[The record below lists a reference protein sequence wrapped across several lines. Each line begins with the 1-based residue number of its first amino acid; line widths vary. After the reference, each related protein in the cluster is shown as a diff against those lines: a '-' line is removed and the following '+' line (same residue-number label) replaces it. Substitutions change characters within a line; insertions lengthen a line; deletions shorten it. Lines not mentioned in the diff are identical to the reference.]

1 MERLTGLDAS
11 FLYLETDTQ
20 LLHVC
25 ALLIVDPAADGV
37 EFDFETFKAE
47 LGRRLHLIPAMT
59 SRLHPV
65 PFNLDHPLW
74 ERDPDFDL
82 GYHVRRAA
90 LPAPGGRRELAD
102 ITADIA
108 GRPLDRRRPLW
119 EMWVVEGLPHGKVAV
134 VSKYHHAIVDGI
146 TGTNM
151 MMHLCDL
158 EPGVSYTPPAE
169 IPAAE
174 PKPDDLRLAGE
185 ALLKLP
191 GRLGLVGLVP
201 KTVGILGGLVQR
213 RRGAGSRGMPLPFTA
228 PRTPFNRAITQHRA
242 VSFIQS
248 DLADIKEIKTA
259 FGVKVNDV
267 VLAVCGGV
275 LRAYLENRDE
285 LPETSL
291 IASVP
296 VSVHDTTS
304 HEGGA
309 NQVSTI
315 FARLYTDIADPVARV
330 LAIAED
336 NRGAKEEHNLIGADF
351 LQDWAQY
358 APPNTF
364 QLAARAYSSFKL
376 AEHHP
381 VVHNLVIS
389 NVPGP
394 NFPMYFL
401 GVRVASMYPF
411 GPVFHGAGLTVTV
424 ISTNGNLDFGFI
436 ADRELVPDVDQLA
449 DAVPEVI
456 TELLKAAREKH

>member
-11 FLYLETDTQ
+11 FLYFETDTQ

-25 ALLIVDPAADGV
+25 ALLILDPAADGV
-37 EFDFETFKAE
+37 VYEHAAFKAE

-59 SRLHPV
+59 RRLHAV
-65 PFNLDHPLW
+65 PFNLDHPVW
-74 ERDPDFDL
+74 VRDSNFDID
-82 GYHVRRAA
+82 YHVRRLA
-90 LPAPGGRRELAD
+90 LPSGAGDRGLAELA
-102 ITADIA
+102 ADIA
-108 GRPLDRRRPLW
+108 GRPLDRSRPLW

-151 MMHLCDL
+151 MMHLCDMQ
-158 EPGVSYTPPAE
+158 PGVTYTPPAD
-169 IPAAE
+169 ITPAEDE
-174 PKPDDLRLAGE
+174 PSDLQLAGE
-185 ALLKLP
+185 ALLNLP
-191 GRLGLVGLVP
+191 GRLGMVGMVP

-213 RRGAGSRGMPLPFTA
+213 RRESGGRGMPLPFTA

-242 VSFIQS
+242 ISFEQTELS
-248 DLADIKEIKTA
+248 DIKEIKTA

-267 VLAVCGGV
+267 VLAVVGGA
-275 LRAYLENRDE
+275 LRSYLELHDE

-291 IASVP
+291 MASVP
-296 VSVHDTTS
+296 VSTHDTS
-304 HEGGA
+304 RHEEGT
-309 NQVSTI
+309 NKVSTI
-315 FARLYTDIADPVARV
+315 FARLYTEIEDPVARV

-351 LQDWAQY
+351 LQDWGKY

-376 AEHHP
+376 ADHHP

-401 GVRVASMYPF
+401 GVRVSSMYPF
-411 GPVFHGAGLTVTV
+411 GPVFHGAGLTATV
-424 ISTNGNLDFGFI
+424 ISNNGHLDFGFI
-436 ADRELVPDVDQLA
+436 ACKELVPDVDKIA

-456 TELLKAAREKH
+456 TELLKAAREKA